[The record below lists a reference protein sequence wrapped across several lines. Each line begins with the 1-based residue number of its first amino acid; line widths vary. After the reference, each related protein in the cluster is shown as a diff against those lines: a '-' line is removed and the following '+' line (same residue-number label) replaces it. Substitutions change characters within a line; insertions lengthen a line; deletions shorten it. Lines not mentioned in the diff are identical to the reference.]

1 MEVIK
6 MTNYEKNI
14 THVCDYIGSMIFS
27 NTHILPPK
35 TKKDKAESK
44 IKLET
49 MLSIAQIL
57 LNNDNLTNDNLIDI
71 AINRGDFRDYMKGG
85 YKYANN

>member
-1 MEVIK
+1 
-6 MTNYEKNI
+6 
-14 THVCDYIGSMIFS
+14 
-27 NTHILPPK
+27 
-35 TKKDKAESK
+35 
-44 IKLET
+44 